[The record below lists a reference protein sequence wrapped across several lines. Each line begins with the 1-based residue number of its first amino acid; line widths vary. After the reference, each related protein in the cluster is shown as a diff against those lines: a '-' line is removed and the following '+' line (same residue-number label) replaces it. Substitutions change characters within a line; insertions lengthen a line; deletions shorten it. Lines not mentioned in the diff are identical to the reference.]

1 MRRVPRGHRQI
12 DHTADIALELWGDS
26 EEEVLL
32 AGAEAVIEI
41 LTDGGEVADRAGRDI
56 AIDAVDAADRLVQW
70 LNEIIV
76 AAVAGGFLF
85 RTATIELDGEIGL
98 HASARGEPDGHD
110 RVVAEL
116 KSATYHD
123 LALEHAPTGWRA
135 RVIIDV

>member
-1 MRRVPRGHRQI
+1 MPRGHRQI
-12 DHTADIALELWGDS
+12 DHTADIALELWADS
-26 EEEVLL
+26 EPDLLL

-41 LTDGGEVADRAGRDI
+41 LTGGGEVADRAGRDI
-56 AIDAVDAADRLVQW
+56 VIDAVDSADRLVQW

-76 AAVAGGFLF
+76 AAVAGGFLL
-85 RTATIELDGEIGL
+85 RSASIELDGETGL
-98 HASARGEPDGHD
+98 RASARGEPDAGD

-123 LALEHAPTGWRA
+123 LALEQVPSGWRA

>member
-1 MRRVPRGHRQI
+1 MPGGYRQI

-26 EEEVLL
+26 EPAVLA
-32 AGAEAVIEI
+32 AGARAVTEI
-41 LTDGGEVADRAGRDI
+41 LTDGAEVADRAAREI
-56 AIDAVDAADRLVQW
+56 AIDAIDAGDRLVQW

-76 AAVAGGFLF
+76 AAVADGFLY
-85 RTATIELDGEIGL
+85 RSARIELDGATGL
-98 HASARGEPDGHD
+98 SASARGEAGAHD

-123 LALEHAPTGWRA
+123 LALERGPDGWRA

>member
-1 MRRVPRGHRQI
+1 MPRGHRQI
-12 DHTADIALELWGDS
+12 DHTADIALELWADS
-26 EEEVLL
+26 EADLL
-32 AGAEAVIEI
+32 IAGAEAVVEI
-41 LTDGGEVADRAGRDI
+41 LTDGAEVADLGGREI
-56 AIDAVDAADRLVQW
+56 EIDAIDAADRLVQW

-85 RTATIELDGEIGL
+85 RAASIELDGETGL
-98 HASARGEPDGHD
+98 RASARGEPDAHD

-123 LALEHAPTGWRA
+123 LALERHPSGWRA